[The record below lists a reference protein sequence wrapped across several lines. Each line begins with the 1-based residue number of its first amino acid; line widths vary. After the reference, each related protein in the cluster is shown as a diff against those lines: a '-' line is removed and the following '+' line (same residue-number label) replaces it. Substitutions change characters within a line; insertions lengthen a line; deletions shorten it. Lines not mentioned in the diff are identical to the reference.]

1 MEDARQDDIL
11 DGVLLDITQRPIQ
24 HVNERAGKDQKI
36 LCVKQCNLAPGPP
49 SRAASRTA
57 TSPRGAMGRA
67 GLYAAFRVFH

>member
-11 DGVLLDITQRPIQ
+11 DGVLLDITQRSIQ
-24 HVNERAGKDQKI
+24 HVNGRADKDQNF
-36 LCVKQCNLAPGPP
+36 LSVKQCNLAPGPP